1 VKDEA
6 VRTAPLFLAA
16 LLLTGGLAFAQ
27 AGSSDPAALA
37 QAKQEAQ
44 QARIRSERLEQQAA
58 RAGGEAERAR
68 ANSAALAS
76 RIEAAEADITASET
90 RIRLIEQLRQEQR
103 ARLAEQQA
111 PLIRLTAALQTMA
124 RRPAALALI
133 QPGSVDEV
141 VHVRALLA
149 STLPEIRART
159 AGLRAEVARGNEL
172 RRQADLA
179 VSALR
184 GSQEELRR
192 RRLALARFEEQQRA
206 RSQGLME
213 SALNES
219 DRALALGE
227 RARDLDALQSTRAW
241 QDALRARLAALDP
254 APLRPI
260 NPPSEPPRGS
270 YALPVSGRLVS
281 GAGEISAA
289 GVHARGLTFDVAAGA
304 PVVSPAP
311 GRILYARAFRSW
323 GDVVIIDHGN
333 GWTTTLTNL
342 TALAVSAGDRVGRGD
357 PVGRAGAMGRV
368 SVELRHAG
376 QPVAITDLL

>member
-1 VKDEA
+1 M
-6 VRTAPLFLAA
+6 RTAPLFLAA